1 MNPTL
6 RSALSPVLNALDRDA
21 VLGRP
26 IRGEMAAELRSAL
39 NEANS
44 ETEEAA
50 LLLARVQELL
60 IHAQHAGY
68 DDFFRNA
75 MQNLDGDML
84 LWAKKH
90 KRQQLGFQ
98 R

>member
-6 RSALSPVLNALDRDA
+6 RSALNPVLNALDRDSE
-21 VLGRP
+21 LGRP
-26 IRGEMAAELRSAL
+26 VRGEMASELRTAL
-39 NEANS
+39 SIAAT

-50 LLLARVQELL
+50 QLLARVQELL
-60 IHAQHAGY
+60 VHAHHAGY

-75 MQNLDGDML
+75 MQDLDRDML
-84 LWAKKH
+84 LWAAKH
-90 KRQQLGFQ
+90 KHQRLGFQ